1 MKACFLFGLSA
12 IGFYSLQIYAAA
24 LLVGLLLRGSSR
36 PLPICFSSKKNLL
49 SKFNCV
55 WFLCLFSVWLAF
67 CCLQI
72 RMLCCLVCCH
82 LLRYCEWLMG
92 SIYLGCA
99 ILTFYLLHSRP
110 HYFNPSSVTQW
121 KWKSLS
127 QVPLFAAPQ
136 TIQSMEF
143 SRQDTGVG
151 SLSLLQGIFPT
162 QGSNPGFDPH
172 CRWILQLSHKGS
184 LLKSFIFKILKEK
197 ENSELLLFLSSF
209 SCYSS
214 K

>member
-1 MKACFLFGLSA
+1 MDTPKEIQGHGPNNILAIDTVRDFNVATLTMPLNKKDQPPFLSA
-12 IGFYSLQIYAAA
+12 YYAPSTFCVCMHAQSLRHVQ
-24 LLVGLLLRGSSR
+24 
-36 PLPICFSSKKNLL
+36 P
-49 SKFNCV
+49 
-55 WFLCLFSVWLAF
+55 
-67 CCLQI
+67 
-72 RMLCCLVCCH
+72 
-82 LLRYCEWLMG
+82 
-92 SIYLGCA
+92 
-99 ILTFYLLHSRP
+99 
-110 HYFNPSSVTQW
+110 
-121 KWKSLS
+121 
-127 QVPLFAAPQ
+127 FATPW